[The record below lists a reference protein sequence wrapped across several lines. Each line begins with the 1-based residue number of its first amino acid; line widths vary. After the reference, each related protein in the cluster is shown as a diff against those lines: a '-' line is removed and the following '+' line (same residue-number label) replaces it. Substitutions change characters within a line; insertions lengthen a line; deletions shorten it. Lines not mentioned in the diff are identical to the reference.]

1 MAQLK
6 VSVPD
11 FRIVSTYTC
20 TTQKDEEYNSSHT
33 AVIDTMYALSAD
45 TPTTATINKTF
56 EYSVPNGATVTGAKI
71 CVDVGTPTMG
81 ADLSSINGVVVGVSN
96 SVTVDVALPDGE
108 NSVTVPFVY
117 KCHATKH
124 NHATDGTGASSS
136 YWNGHIKFSDYRKT
150 HTSELKYT
158 NVYLLIEYTPP
169 IDFTGWTDD
178 PLQAGETPVK
188 AVHMTELQEW
198 AALLSDYANNG
209 VPTFTPAVPG
219 ETSLGLWLTQI
230 NEIRSVLD
238 TIYPEHEAWIAVEVN
253 CPRVDVM
260 AQMRAVIVAAMQ

>member
-11 FRIVSTYTC
+11 FYISSSYTC
-20 TTQKDEEYNSSHT
+20 ETSLHAIYNSDKTEVVSRSVSNV
-33 AVIDTMYALSAD
+33 ASN
-45 TPTTATINKTF
+45 ATLAAASKTF
-56 EYSVPNGATVTGAKI
+56 AFNLPNGATIKSAKLFVTIGAPALGVAVSTI
-71 CVDVGTPTMG
+71 NGANVGTSTTAEVDVV
-81 ADLSSINGVVVGVSN
+81 I
-96 SVTVDVALPDGE
+96 PDGAQ
-108 NSVTVPFVY
+108 SVAVSFTY
-117 KCHATKH
+117 KCVNTAHSHTS
-124 NHATDGTGASSS
+124 DGTMIADEWVGI
-136 YWNGHIKFSDYRKT
+136 NR
-150 HTSELKYT
+150 YT
-158 NVYLLIEYTPP
+158 DWQKKHWSALNYSNVYLLIEYTPP

-198 AALLSDYANNG
+198 TALLSDYANNG

-253 CPRVDVM
+253 RPRVDVM